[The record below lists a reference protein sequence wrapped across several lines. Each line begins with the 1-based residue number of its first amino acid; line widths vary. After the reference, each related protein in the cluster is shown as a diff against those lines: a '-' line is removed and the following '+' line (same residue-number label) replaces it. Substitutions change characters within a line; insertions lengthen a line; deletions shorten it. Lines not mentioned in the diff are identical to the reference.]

1 MLTCEWAASGSWPRA
16 LIARV
21 GRTFR
26 FGSAD
31 PNRRQES
38 SHAAAPVG
46 AASLQRGGPSS
57 SCHPRAHSRVL
68 VGPPAA
74 PVEIVPAPRVGFV
87 WLPGYWDWRH
97 GHHYWVAG
105 RYVRPRP
112 GFVYEPA
119 RWVEYG
125 GRWRYTR
132 PEWRA
137 WGRDRDG
144 VPDRHDRHPDN
155 PYRR

>member
-1 MLTCEWAASGSWPRA
+1 MKKLIVAGTVAVALGSVSVP
-16 LIARV
+16 
-21 GRTFR
+21 
-26 FGSAD
+26 
-31 PNRRQES
+31 
-38 SHAAAPVG
+38 AAARTSVD
-46 AASLQRGGPSS
+46 LF
-57 SCHPRAHSRVL
+57 VN

-137 WGRDRDG
+137 GDRDRDG
-144 VPDRHDRHPDN
+144 VPDRRDRHPDN